1 MTQTA
6 AVARPVVA
14 TRSPVKLKFVL
25 GGLLI
30 VGAIIFLIASTLANT
45 AQYFYSVD
53 EIKARGGSLAGSN
66 LRASG
71 AVIGETITAVIG
83 ETITYDPETLTI
95 TFEMA
100 HIPVDDAKLNEAGG
114 LALVLHNAVI
124 DPSAQRLTVVVHNQP
139 LPDLL
144 KNEAQAIVTGTM
156 GEDGKFYAEEL
167 LLKCPTRYDEA
178 VPAQAEGG
186 Q

>member
-71 AVIGETITAVIG
+71 AVIGETIT
-83 ETITYDPETLTI
+83 YDPETLTI

-124 DPSAQRLTVVVHNQP
+124 DPSAQRLTVVVQNQP

>member
-71 AVIGETITAVIG
+71 AVIGETIT
-83 ETITYDPETLTI
+83 YDPETLTI

-100 HIPVDDAKLNEAGG
+100 HIPVDDEQLNAAGG
-114 LALVLHNAVI
+114 LALVLHNAVL
-124 DPSAQRLTVVVHNQP
+124 DPNAQRLKVVVHNQP
-139 LPDLL
+139 MPDLL
-144 KNEAQAIVTGTM
+144 QNEAQAIVTGTM
-156 GEDGKFYAEEL
+156 GEDGAFYAEEL

>member
-71 AVIGETITAVIG
+71 AVIG